1 MIKND
6 TAILLFSRSAN
17 AEAVAKPLTVN
28 ARSSRSVA
36 SFLIN
41 RSKKI
46 AERTQ
51 LPVFNFT
58 EKQQRGTSFGERF
71 AHAFEAIFALGFDK
85 VIAIGND
92 CLTVETSDIL
102 TTAKVLQTTP
112 SVLGATKTGGA
123 YLIGLQKTLFQKEA
137 FQNIHW
143 QTKNTFPQIVQFI
156 DNQLVTPYF
165 LPEKSDINQPS
176 DWCEILP
183 KIADFIYKT
192 LIQCLQIGRSFLSAY
207 VLFPINH
214 SYLATSLALRAPPSP
229 S

>member
-6 TAILLFSRSAN
+6 IAILLFSRSAN

-46 AERTQ
+46 ATKTN

-58 EKQQRGTSFGERF
+58 ENQQRGASFGERF
-71 AHAFEAIFALGFDK
+71 TNAFEVIFALGFDK

-92 CLTVETSDIL
+92 CLAVETSDIL
-102 TTAKVLQTTP
+102 TAAKALQTTP
-112 SVLGATKTGGA
+112 SVLGATKAGGA
-123 YLIGLQKTLFQKEA
+123 YLIGLQKNVFQKEA

-143 QTKNTFPQIVQFI
+143 QTENTFPQLAHFF
-156 DNQLVTPYF
+156 DNQLVTSYF

-176 DWCEILP
+176 DWGKILP
-183 KIADFIYKT
+183 TIADFIYKT
-192 LIQCLQIGRSFLSAY
+192 LIQCLQIGRSFLSTY
-207 VLFPINH
+207 VFFPINH
-214 SYLATSLALRAPPSP
+214 RYLATSLALRAPPKVA
-229 S
+229 